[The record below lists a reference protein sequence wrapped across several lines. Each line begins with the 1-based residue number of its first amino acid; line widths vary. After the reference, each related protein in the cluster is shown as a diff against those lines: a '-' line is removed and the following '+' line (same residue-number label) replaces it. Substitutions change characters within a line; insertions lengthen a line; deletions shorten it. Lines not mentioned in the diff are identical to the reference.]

1 MKVPFFK
8 YILIVGVIIYATAA
22 LAIPELDV
30 DIQDLQERSEAMKEA
45 DIENPIGIDHKLKPR
60 ANTGGANQPLRVPVT
75 QLNPNGGGLPID
87 ITGLGPQVAGGDVQG
102 LRLAALGGGAGGG
115 AGRGVV
121 GGAGRGVVG
130 GAGRGRGNNG
140 RGKNN
145 NGRGNNGGRRRPRP
159 PAV

>member
-30 DIQDLQERSEAMKEA
+30 DIQDLQEKEA

-102 LRLAALGGGAGGG
+102 LRLAALG
-115 AGRGVV
+115 VDTS
-121 GGAGRGVVG
+121 
-130 GAGRGRGNNG
+130 
-140 RGKNN
+140 
-145 NGRGNNGGRRRPRP
+145 
-159 PAV
+159 